1 MNQIH
6 VSLIVAMA
14 RNRVIGINN
23 KLPWYLPNDL
33 KYFKRVTMG
42 KPILMGRKTFES
54 IGKPL
59 PGRLNIVMTR
69 DASWQA
75 EGVKVTH
82 SLDAAIALA
91 QAQCEIQGGDELMI
105 IGGDEIYRQSLP
117 RADRLYLTQ
126 VHAEVHGD
134 AYFPEIN
141 WDEWEER
148 AREDFSAEGP
158 NPYDYSFV
166 VLERV

>member
-1 MNQIH
+1 MSQIH
-6 VSLIVAMA
+6 ISLIVAMA

-33 KYFKRVTMG
+33 KYFKQVTMG

-69 DASWQA
+69 DPSWQA
-75 EGVKVTH
+75 DGVKVTH
-82 SLDAAIALA
+82 SIDEAIALA
-91 QAQCEIQGGDELMI
+91 QAQCEIQGGDELMV

-126 VHAEVHGD
+126 VHAEVEGD
-134 AYFPEIN
+134 AFFPEIN
-141 WDEWEER
+141 WDEWEEI

-166 VLERV
+166 VLARV